1 MDPPTPWYK
10 RDILPAWLP
19 GWLAAS
25 VLIGAGFAVMFGLF
39 LDDPNPI
46 RVAAVAGVLGFALG
60 IVILSFAAIRYR
72 GPGPNRFA
80 PPAVVRYPV
89 VTLVAV
95 VVVVGWVSEQA
106 IRESYRRGGGTMFS
120 GVVAEIIGM
129 TVLSFI
135 ALGLT
140 GLVAH
145 DRRAGRVRLSV
156 VLSVATAVGGLI
168 YAAVLLVR
176 HHAG

>member
-1 MDPPTPWYK
+1 MDAPTPWYK
-10 RDILPAWLP
+10 RDVIPAWLP

-25 VLIGAGFAVMFGLF
+25 VLIGAGFALMFGLF
-39 LDDPNPI
+39 LDDPNPL
-46 RVAAVAGVLGFALG
+46 RVAALAGVLGFALG
-60 IVILSFAAIRYR
+60 IVILSFAAVQYR

-106 IRESYRRGGGTMFS
+106 IRRSYRQGGATTFS
-120 GVVAEIIGM
+120 GAAAEVIG
-129 TVLSFI
+129 VLVLVLI
-135 ALGLT
+135 AAGLT
-140 GLVAH
+140 GLIAH
-145 DRRAGRVRLSV
+145 DRRAGQVRASV
-156 VLSVATAVGGLI
+156 VLSLAIAIGGLV
-168 YAAVLLVR
+168 YAAVLLIR